1 MENKKFDVNSIMG
14 FVFMGLIL
22 LWMFYSQSKQTKAD
36 QLKKALE
43 LKKQDSI
50 HKANPNTK
58 VIDSLTVEKAAVVPQ
73 TTDSVQN
80 LALQAKLGAFAY
92 SASIPSAKDNK
103 TVLENDMLKIVI
115 NNKGAK
121 IEEIQLKKF
130 QTYDKKPLFLVK
142 DDNAQLEINFNTK
155 DNRVLNTK
163 DLYFEPVLSK
173 KADYQTLSMRLKV
186 SETQYLEYVY
196 TLKPDDYMLDFH
208 IQSVGLEQVLDTSK
222 PVKFTWNLKTIHT
235 EKSLN
240 YEGINTA
247 LVYRF
252 EKDEFKEVLG
262 SAKPKVKEASDVNWV
277 AYRQQFFTS
286 ILSAK
291 VPMKGIVAKAENLVK
306 DEEKDTLYTKQF
318 SSEIPLAV
326 ENGNLKNQLNFYF
339 GPSDYN
345 KLKAYPE
352 LQLERSINMGWGLFR
367 WINKYLFIP
376 IFDLLQGSIASFGLI
391 IILLTLVVK
400 LIMSPLVFK
409 SYLASAKMKVL
420 RPEMEEI
427 NAKYPGKENAMKRQ
441 QEVMAVQSKAGVSM
455 LSGCIPALLQMPV
468 FFALFRFF
476 PANFDLRQKS
486 FLWADDLSAYDS
498 IYELPFK
505 IPIYGSHI
513 SLFPLLASIA
523 IFFYMQ
529 MTQSQQANMQPP
541 AQEGMP
547 DMQKMMKVMLWVS
560 PIMML
565 FFFNQY
571 GSGLSLY
578 YFVSNLLT
586 IAIMWVIKEYVVDE
600 AKVHAMVQKKKAEE
614 PKKKSAFRQ
623 RLDDAMKQAQ
633 EQQEKQKK
641 IKK

>member
-1 MENKKFDVNSIMG
+1 MENKKFDVNSVMG

-36 QLKKALE
+36 QLNKALE

-50 HKANPNTK
+50 LKANPTTK
-58 VIDSLTVEKAAVVPQ
+58 VIDTLKVQTPALVPQ
-73 TTDSVQN
+73 TNDTVQN
-80 LALQAKLGAFAY
+80 LALQTKLGAFAY
-92 SASIPSAKDNK
+92 SASIPSAKENK
-103 TVLENDMLKIVI
+103 TVLENDLLKIII

-121 IEEIQLKKF
+121 IEEIQLKKY
-130 QTYDKKPLFLVK
+130 QTYDKKPLYLVK
-142 DDNAQLEINFNTK
+142 DDNSQLEINFNTK

-163 DLYFEPVLSK
+163 DLYFDPVLVK
-173 KADYQTLSMRLKV
+173 KDGYQTLSMRLKV

-196 TLKPDDYMLDFH
+196 TLKPADYMLDFN
-208 IQSVGLEQVLDTSK
+208 IQSVGLEQVLDDSK
-222 PVKFTWNLKTIHT
+222 PVKLTWDLKTIHT

-240 YEGINTA
+240 YEGMNTA

-252 EKDEFKEVLG
+252 DDDEFKEVLG
-262 SAKPKVKEASDVNWV
+262 AAKPKVKEVANVNWV

-286 ILSAK
+286 ILTAK
-291 VPMKGIVAKAENLVK
+291 QPIKGMVAKAENLVK
-306 DEEKDTLYTKQF
+306 DEEIDTVYTKRF
-318 SSEIPLAV
+318 TTEIPLAI
-326 ENGNLKNQLNFYF
+326 EKGNLKNEWNFYF
-339 GPSDYN
+339 GPADYN
-345 KLKAYPE
+345 KLKVFPDM
-352 LQLERSINMGWGLFR
+352 QLERSVNMGWGLFR

-427 NAKYPGKENAMKRQ
+427 NAKYPGKDNAMKRQ
-441 QEVMAVQSKAGVSM
+441 QEVMAIQSKAGVSM

-498 IYELPFK
+498 IYELPFN

-547 DMQKMMKVMLWVS
+547 DMQKMMKVMIWVS

-623 RLDDAMKQAQ
+623 RLDNAMKQAQ

>member
-50 HKANPNTK
+50 QKANPTTK
-58 VIDSLTVEKAAVVPQ
+58 VIDSLTVQKAAVVPQ

-80 LALQAKLGAFAY
+80 IALQTKLGAFAY

-103 TVLENDMLKIVI
+103 TVLENDLLKIVI

-130 QTYDKKPLFLVK
+130 QTYDKKPLYLVK

-196 TLKPDDYMLDFH
+196 TLKPDDYMLDFS

-222 PVKFTWNLKTIHT
+222 PVKFTWNLKPIHT

-252 EKDEFKEVLG
+252 ENDEFKEVLG
-262 SAKPKVKEASDVNWV
+262 SAKPKVKEASEVNWV

-339 GPSDYN
+339 GPADYN

-376 IFDLLQGSIASFGLI
+376 IFDLLKGSIASFGLI

-427 NAKYPGKENAMKRQ
+427 NAKYPGKDNAMKRQ
-441 QEVMAVQSKAGVSM
+441 QETMAIQSKAGVSM

-498 IYELPFK
+498 IYELPFS

-547 DMQKMMKVMLWVS
+547 DMQKMMKIMLWVS
-560 PIMML
+560 PVMML

>member
-58 VIDSLTVEKAAVVPQ
+58 VIDSLTVEKAAVVSQ

-103 TVLENDMLKIVI
+103 TVLENDILKIVI

-291 VPMKGIVAKAENLVK
+291 VPMKWIVAKAENLVK